1 MTPEERQAADEAFAA
16 LRNRVLALEETLE
29 RQREILDLFLSHKDL
44 FAQLSTQLEP
54 RFVNLE
60 TTLSSLDDMVGR
72 DELTRTLA
80 SHRNTILASVK
91 VMVDVISSSRSSA
104 PSKPRFEAPTA
115 FSGKREDWK
124 TFQSQLELFFL
135 NAAPLYPTDA
145 EKIMFS
151 ISRLGD
157 TAAFKY
163 MEKYIPSFK
172 LPAEERPL
180 ILSDLN
186 VYFKSMSKTFGVTNA
201 HVLAE
206 SQLRALKQRGS
217 ALDYTNKFIN
227 LAADTKWNDAAM
239 ISQYRIGLKESVQET
254 MAIHEEPDTF
264 ADFSQLAI
272 DIDNRHFGYSFTKT
286 TQARSSTPRSST
298 TSTAPPRTTSFAPPT
313 STPSMAMDLSQ
324 AQHRSIDAQE
334 KQRRKDN
341 NLCTYCA
348 ADDHWLKDC
357 PTKPK
362 FSPRPFSK
370 NIQSVAAAQ
379 AVSDVS
385 FDLGKD
391 EA

>member
-16 LRNRVLALEETLE
+16 LQNRVVTLEESLE
-29 RQREILDLFLSHKDL
+29 KHREVLELLLSHKDF
-44 FAQLSTQLEP
+44 FAQLTTQLEA
-54 RFVNLE
+54 RFVNIE
-60 TTLSSLDDMVGR
+60 TNLLSLTELIGR
-72 DELTRTLA
+72 DELTR
-80 SHRNTILASVK
+80 ILATHRDTMLATIRAMMNVSP
-91 VMVDVISSSRSSA
+91 SRSPA
-104 PSKPRFEAPTA
+104 PSKPKFEAPAT

-135 NAAPLYPTDA
+135 NAAPLYATDA

-163 MEKYIPSFK
+163 MEKHIPSFR
-172 LPAEERPL
+172 LPAEERPVL
-180 ILSDLN
+180 LSNLD
-186 VYFKSMSKTFGVTNA
+186 VYFKTMSKTFGVTNA

-206 SQLRALKQRGS
+206 SQLRTLKQRGS

-239 ISQYRIGLKESVQET
+239 ISQYRLGLKESVQET
-254 MAIHEEPDTF
+254 MAIHDEPDTF

-272 DIDNRHFGYSFTKT
+272 DIDNRHFGYSLTKST
-286 TQARSSTPRSST
+286 ATKSSIGRPST
-298 TSTAPPRTTSFAPPT
+298 TSTTSSRTTSSIPPA

-324 AQHRSIDAQE
+324 AQHRPIDAEE

-348 ADDHWLKDC
+348 SADHWIKDC

-362 FSPRPFSK
+362 FSPRPFTK
-370 NIQSVAAAQ
+370 NTQSVAVAHAT
-379 AVSDVS
+379 SDVS
-385 FDLGKD
+385 FDLGKY

>member
-1 MTPEERQAADEAFAA
+1 MTPEERQAADEAFTA
-16 LRNRVLALEETLE
+16 LQNRVIALEETLE
-29 RQREILDLFLSHKDL
+29 RHREILDLFLSHKDF
-44 FAQLSTQLEP
+44 FAQLSTHLEP

-60 TTLSSLDDMVGR
+60 KSLSSLEDVVRR
-72 DELTRTLA
+72 DELDRALA
-80 SHRNTILASVK
+80 TQRDTILASMK
-91 VMVDVISSSRSSA
+91 VMVDVSPSRSSA
-104 PSKPRFEAPTA
+104 PSKPRFEAPAA

-163 MEKYIPSFK
+163 MEKHIPSFK

-180 ILSDLN
+180 LLSDLN

-254 MAIHEEPDTF
+254 MAIHDEPDTF

-272 DIDNRHFGYSFTKT
+272 DVDNRHYGYSFTKS
-286 TQARSSTPRSST
+286 TQARSPTARSST
-298 TSTAPPRTTSFAPPT
+298 TSIAPPRTTSSVPPA

-324 AQHRSIDAQE
+324 AQHRPIDAQE

-370 NIQSVAAAQ
+370 NTQSVAAAQ
-379 AVSDVS
+379 ATSDVS

>member
-1 MTPEERQAADEAFAA
+1 MTPEERQAADEAFTA
-16 LRNRVLALEETLE
+16 LQNRVLVLENSLE
-29 RQREILDLFLSHKDL
+29 RYREILDHFLTHKDL
-44 FAQLSTQLEP
+44 FAQLPIQLEP
-54 RFVNLE
+54 RFANLE
-60 TTLSSLDDMVGR
+60 KSLTSLKNPVGR
-72 DELTRTLA
+72 DELNRTLA
-80 SHRNTILASVK
+80 AHRETILASIK
-91 VMVDVISSSRSSA
+91 AMVDVSPSRSST
-104 PSKPRFEAPTA
+104 PSKPRFEAPNA

-135 NAAPLYPTDA
+135 NAAPLYSTDA

-180 ILSDLN
+180 LLSDLD

-206 SQLRALKQRGS
+206 SQLRALKQKGS

-239 ISQYRIGLKESVQET
+239 IAQYRIGLKESVQET

-272 DIDNRHFGYSFTKT
+272 DIDNRHFGYSFTKS
-286 TQARSSTPRSST
+286 TQVRSSPGRSST
-298 TSTAPPRTTSFAPPT
+298 TSTAPPRTTPFAPPA

-370 NIQSVAAAQ
+370 NTQSVATAQ
-379 AVSDVS
+379 AISDVS